1 MLIREFDE
9 GNTNTRKL
17 AALVDFL
24 AGRAQD
30 QNSKKQISKQ
40 AFINAAKNIGIS
52 LNDQIL
58 SELVLKE
65 PLKNILEPIEPNSDV
80 IRYKGN
86 DEVDTAMSVD
96 QAEQI
101 VDKNAKAAMRRGMN
115 R

>member
-24 AGRAQD
+24 AGRSED
-30 QNSKKQISKQ
+30 QNAKKEISKQ
-40 AFINAAKNIGIS
+40 AFINAAKNIGI
-52 LNDQIL
+52 NINEQTL
-58 SELVLKE
+58 SELVAQE

-86 DEVDTAMSVD
+86 QEVDTAMSVN
-96 QAEQI
+96 QAQDI
-101 VDKNAKAAMRRGMN
+101 VAKNAKSAMN
-115 R
+115 RMK

>member
-24 AGRAQD
+24 AGRAED
-30 QNSKKQISKQ
+30 QNAKKEISKA
-40 AFINAAKNIGIS
+40 AFINAAKNLGI
-52 LNDQIL
+52 NINEQIL
-58 SELVLKE
+58 SELIAQE

-86 DEVDTAMSVD
+86 TDVDTAMSVD
-96 QAEQI
+96 TAQDI
-101 VDKNAKAAMRRGMN
+101 VDKNAKSAMRRAMN
-115 R
+115 K